1 MSKLD
6 IIKNNLKSI
15 RWKLLLI
22 CMLLV
27 TIPGLL
33 SGWLAYDIFK
43 RETFRKVEE
52 SMQVIAKDWRDIT
65 NLYIQQ
71 NRRILKR
78 EEFLV
83 EKKLHSLVNF
93 GRDLIFH
100 EEKKHGRSEIIAYF
114 SSLANQFKIG
124 YGGRFLLLSPQGE
137 ILASERSGW
146 KKTLIFDY
154 LPADEKD
161 SLKILMSKNLHNSD
175 GDSVTMHFRILED
188 GDRSLP
194 AVGAF
199 LYLPKWNLVLCA
211 YSLYSDYKSYEL
223 KSNLQDELKYKIAQ
237 QSIGENGYIFVIDSL
252 GNYIVSKGRMRDG
265 ENVLDSK
272 DATGRFFVKEIIIQA
287 RSLDNY
293 ETFTMSY
300 PWQNFGEKATR
311 EKIVVGSY
319 VKDWD
324 WIIGVSTYYE
334 DVYKGL
340 DDIKR
345 SIVAIIIASII
356 IGSVVAYFFA
366 LLISK
371 PILTLKKVA
380 ETASSGDL
388 DVKISESII
397 QRDDEL
403 GDLGRSFAFMITE
416 LKNKIQELFAINS
429 NLLKEIEKREKA
441 ETELKDLGQQLVS
454 LSREAGMF
462 EVASGVLH
470 NVGNV
475 LNSINTSTQVLK
487 NKVDALENDSL
498 IKLLKL
504 LEERNPEFF
513 KNDEKGRLV
522 PTYVNKL
529 QEDFERRR
537 QELFHEINDLKKS
550 VDHVTNVIHMQQ
562 AYCKVKSFIEPLH
575 VAEVVEM
582 AIAMNA
588 DSISKYNI
596 TIEQNGEDIQFLTDK
611 HKLLQVL
618 VNLIRN
624 AIHAI
629 QSQNPI
635 ERKIRFHW
643 KVETE
648 GYLYLEVSDT
658 GVGIHSDHI
667 SKIFTHGFTT
677 KKEGNGLGLHM
688 SLLGMKE
695 LGGDMRVF
703 SDGPGSGSTFAI
715 LLPPG
720 KP

>member
-1 MSKLD
+1 
-6 IIKNNLKSI
+6 
-15 RWKLLLI
+15 
-22 CMLLV
+22 MLLV

-33 SGWLAYDIFK
+33 AGWLAYDTFK

-52 SMQVIAKDWRDIT
+52 SMQVIAKDWKDIT
-65 NLYIQQ
+65 QLYIQQ
-71 NRRILKR
+71 NRRVLKR

-83 EKKLHSLVNF
+83 EKKLHSLVNLE
-93 GRDLIFH
+93 REIIFQ
-100 EEKKHGRSEIIAYF
+100 ETKKHSKAEILASF

-124 YGGRFLLLSPQGE
+124 YGGRFLLLDTNGK
-137 ILASERSGW
+137 ILASERNGW
-146 KKTLIFDY
+146 RNSLIFDH
-154 LPADEKD
+154 LPVDEKD
-161 SLKILMSKNLHNSD
+161 SLKILIENNLFNSD
-175 GDSVTMHFRILED
+175 SDSVTMHFRILED

-194 AVGAF
+194 ALGAF
-199 LYLPKWNLVLCA
+199 IYVPGWNLILCA

-237 QSIGENGYIFVIDSL
+237 QQIGENGYIFVMDSL

-265 ENVLDSK
+265 ENVLDAK
-272 DATGRFFVKEIIIQA
+272 DADGRFFVKEIIIHA
-287 RSLDNY
+287 RALDDKK
-293 ETFTMSY
+293 TFTMTY
-300 PWQNFGEKATR
+300 PWRNFGEKLTR

-345 SIVAIIIASII
+345 SIIAIIVASIV
-356 IGSVVAYFFA
+356 IGSIVAYFFA
-366 LLISK
+366 LLISR
-371 PILTLKKVA
+371 PILDLKKVA
-380 ETASSGDL
+380 ETASSGNL
-388 DVKISESII
+388 DVKISKKILS
-397 QRDDEL
+397 RDDEF
-403 GDLGRSFAFMITE
+403 GDLGRSFAFMIAE
-416 LKNKIQELFAINS
+416 LKNKIHELFTINS
-429 NLLKEIEKREKA
+429 NLVREIDKREKA
-441 ETELKDLGQQLVS
+441 ETELKNLGQQLVS

-475 LNSINTSTQVLK
+475 LNSINTSTHVLK
-487 NKVDALENDSL
+487 NKVDSLENDGLTKL
-498 IKLLKL
+498 IDLLS
-504 LEERNPEFF
+504 ERNPDFF

-522 PTYVNKL
+522 PVYVNKL
-529 QEDFERRR
+529 REDFERRK
-537 QELFHEINDLKKS
+537 QELVSEINDLKKS

-562 AYCKVKSFIEPLH
+562 AYCKVKSFIELLR
-575 VAEVVEM
+575 VSEVVEM

-588 DSISKYNI
+588 DSIGKYKI
-596 TIEQNGEDIQFLTDK
+596 IIEQSGEDIQFMTDK

-624 AIHAI
+624 GIHAIHA
-629 QSQNPI
+629 QDPA
-635 ERKIRFHW
+635 ERKIRFNW

-658 GVGIHSDHI
+658 GIGIQPDHI
-667 SKIFTHGFTT
+667 AKIFTHGFTT

-695 LGGDMRVF
+695 LGGEMRVF
-703 SDGPGSGSTFAI
+703 SQGPGKGASFVI

-720 KP
+720 KL